1 MSANTISKNQ
11 LESSDA
17 NLSAI
22 LKRYTEILRNLTSY
36 TEHQLESF
44 DTNLSVIL
52 KRYIEI
58 LRNLTSYTEHQ
69 LESRNTDISA
79 TLKRY
84 IQSIKKFL
92 HHTDNQPEI
101 SNTDLAV
108 FMKHYI
114 EALRPYTE
122 DLKKS
127 LRHIDN
133 QPEISNTDFATFI
146 KRYIVAFKPYAEAL
160 RQSIRYY
167 ERKYY
172 IENQSE
178 IADSGFDVIIK
189 ELEVLEAVAGAP
201 ISPDSPTQ
209 RVGGG
214 AEFGTHIRDHNP
226 MLSLNKCYNERE
238 LQEFGK
244 RVQRL
249 LEGAPV
255 EYVTE
260 LKIDGVAVA
269 LIYENG
275 IFTQGRTRGGS
286 EYGEDVTDN
295 LRTIRSVPS
304 RLVETETVVPPV
316 LEVRGEVFLPKDCLD
331 EINVQREAEGEL
343 PFANP
348 RNAASGSLRLL
359 DTSITA
365 SRSLDVF
372 MYGLNQDEG
381 IQSATHREAL
391 EKIKQW
397 GLKCNPHTACHKS
410 IEDVQTYYQ
419 HWIEKRH
426 ELPYETDGIV
436 VKVNNFSQ
444 VLSLGTTSKY
454 PRWAIAYK
462 FNAQRTITTVEKI
475 DVQVG
480 RTGALTPVAILK
492 PVTLA
497 GATIT
502 NATLHN
508 EQEIQTKDI
517 HIGDRIVLERAGDV
531 IPKVI
536 EVLTDD
542 RTGDEVA
549 FKFPERC
556 PACDTPVQRTEAEVA
571 VRCVNVACVAQ
582 LKRRIGHYASRNAL
596 QIEGLGPA
604 TIDQLVDKELVSDV
618 ADLYAL
624 EVEALS
630 KLDRMGVPSAS
641 NLIHQIEQS
650 KTAPVEKVLFGLGIF
665 HVGETVAALL
675 IEHFLSL
682 DALSTATPEQ
692 IKSVNGIG
700 PQIAESVVNFFS
712 QNQPLLGKLRA
723 AGLDCFTVETESIR
737 PEASAVPDSFFS
749 RQTFVVTGSLEG
761 MTRTEASKEIKARGG
776 KVTSS
781 VTSKTDYLIAGEGA
795 GSKYTKA
802 VELEIPILTAAA
814 FFEKLQQRHK

>member
-1 MSANTISKNQ
+1 MRTKI
-11 LESSDA
+11 DD
-17 NLSAI
+17 
-22 LKRYTEILRNLTSY
+22 LRAL
-36 TEHQLESF
+36 
-44 DTNLSVIL
+44 I
-52 KRYIEI
+52 R
-58 LRNLTSYTEHQ
+58 
-69 LESRNTDISA
+69 
-79 TLKRY
+79 
-84 IQSIKKFL
+84 
-92 HHTDNQPEI
+92 HH
-101 SNTDLAV
+101 
-108 FMKHYI
+108 
-114 EALRPYTE
+114 
-122 DLKKS
+122 
-127 LRHIDN
+127 
-133 QPEISNTDFATFI
+133 
-146 KRYIVAFKPYAEAL
+146 
-160 RQSIRYY
+160 

-172 IENQSE
+172 IENQPE
-178 IADSGFDVIIK
+178 ISDAEFDVLMK
-189 ELEVLEAVAGAP
+189 ELEALEATSDAP
-201 ISPDSPTQ
+201 IPPDSPTQ

-214 AEFGTHIRDHNP
+214 AVLGTRISHRNP
-226 MLSLNKCYNERE
+226 MLSLNNSYNEPELRE
-238 LQEFGK
+238 FDE
-244 RVQRL
+244 RVRRL
-249 LEGAPV
+249 LEDVPV

-260 LKIDGVAVA
+260 LKIDGLGVS

-275 IFTQGRTRGGS
+275 VFTRGLTRGDG
-286 EYGEDVTDN
+286 EYGEDITDN
-295 LRTIRSVPS
+295 LRTIRSVPL
-304 RLVETETVVPPV
+304 RLAETEIAVPLV
-316 LEVRGEVFLPKDCLD
+316 LEARGEVFIPKHRLND
-331 EINVQREAEGEL
+331 INVQREAEGEP

-348 RNAASGSLRLL
+348 RNAAAGSLRLQNA
-359 DTSITA
+359 SITA
-365 SRSLDVF
+365 SRPLDIFV
-372 MYGLNQDEG
+372 YTLNYAEG
-381 IQSATHREAL
+381 TEFATHTESI
-391 EKIKQW
+391 EKMKRW

-410 IEDVQTYYQ
+410 IEDVQNYYE
-419 HWIEKRH
+419 HWVKERD
-426 ELPYETDGIV
+426 ELPYETDGVV
-436 VKVNNFSQ
+436 VKVNQ
-444 VLSLGTTSKY
+444 LSHQNELGTTSKY

-462 FNAQRTITTVEKI
+462 FNAQQAITTVKEI
-475 DVQVG
+475 EVQVG
-480 RTGALTPVAILK
+480 RTGALTPVAILE

-508 EQEIQTKDI
+508 EQEIRSKDI
-517 HIGDRIVLERAGDV
+517 RIGDRIVLERAGDV
-531 IPKVI
+531 IPKIV
-536 EVLTDD
+536 EVLTAE
-542 RTGDEVA
+542 RTGNEVV
-549 FKFPERC
+549 FVFRDRC
-556 PACDTPVQRTEAEVA
+556 PVCDTPVQRSEEEVA

-641 NLIHQIEQS
+641 NLVHQIEQS

-749 RQTFVVTGSLEG
+749 GQTFVVTGSLEG

-781 VTSKTDYLIAGEGA
+781 VTGKTDYLIAGEGA

-802 VELEIPILTAAA
+802 VELDIPILTAAD
-814 FFEKLQQRHK
+814 FFEKLQQGDE

>member
-1 MSANTISKNQ
+1 MRTKI
-11 LESSDA
+11 DD
-17 NLSAI
+17 
-22 LKRYTEILRNLTSY
+22 LRAL
-36 TEHQLESF
+36 
-44 DTNLSVIL
+44 I
-52 KRYIEI
+52 R
-58 LRNLTSYTEHQ
+58 
-69 LESRNTDISA
+69 
-79 TLKRY
+79 
-84 IQSIKKFL
+84 
-92 HHTDNQPEI
+92 HH
-101 SNTDLAV
+101 
-108 FMKHYI
+108 
-114 EALRPYTE
+114 
-122 DLKKS
+122 
-127 LRHIDN
+127 
-133 QPEISNTDFATFI
+133 
-146 KRYIVAFKPYAEAL
+146 
-160 RQSIRYY
+160 

-172 IENQSE
+172 IENQPE
-178 IADSGFDVIIK
+178 ISDAEFDVLMK
-189 ELEVLEAVAGAP
+189 ELEALEATSDAP
-201 ISPDSPTQ
+201 IPPDSPTQ

-214 AEFGTHIRDHNP
+214 AVLGTRISHRNP
-226 MLSLNKCYNERE
+226 MLSLNNSYNEPELRE
-238 LQEFGK
+238 FDE
-244 RVQRL
+244 RVRRL
-249 LEGAPV
+249 LEDVPV

-260 LKIDGVAVA
+260 LKIDGLGVS

-275 IFTQGRTRGGS
+275 VFTRGLTRGDG
-286 EYGEDVTDN
+286 EYGEDITDN
-295 LRTIRSVPS
+295 LRTIRSVPL
-304 RLVETETVVPPV
+304 RLAETEIAVPLV
-316 LEVRGEVFLPKDCLD
+316 LEARGEVFIPKHRLND
-331 EINVQREAEGEL
+331 INVQREAEGEP

-348 RNAASGSLRLL
+348 RNAAAGSLRLQNA
-359 DTSITA
+359 SITA
-365 SRSLDVF
+365 SRPLDIFV
-372 MYGLNQDEG
+372 YTLNYAEG
-381 IQSATHREAL
+381 TEFATHTESI
-391 EKIKQW
+391 EKMKRW

-410 IEDVQTYYQ
+410 IEDVQNYYE
-419 HWIEKRH
+419 HWVKERD
-426 ELPYETDGIV
+426 ELPYETDGVV
-436 VKVNNFSQ
+436 VKVNQ
-444 VLSLGTTSKY
+444 LSHQNELGTTSKY

-462 FNAQRTITTVEKI
+462 FNAQQAITTVKEI
-475 DVQVG
+475 EVQVG
-480 RTGALTPVAILK
+480 RTGALTPVAILE

-508 EQEIQTKDI
+508 EQEIRSKDI
-517 HIGDRIVLERAGDV
+517 RIGDRIVLERAGDV
-531 IPKVI
+531 IPKIV
-536 EVLTDD
+536 EVLTAE
-542 RTGDEVA
+542 RTGNEVV
-549 FKFPERC
+549 FVFRDRC
-556 PACDTPVQRTEAEVA
+556 PVCDTPVQRSEEEVA
-571 VRCVNVACVAQ
+571 VRCMNVACVAQ

-641 NLIHQIEQS
+641 NLVHQIEQS

-749 RQTFVVTGSLEG
+749 GQTFVVTGSLEG

-781 VTSKTDYLIAGEGA
+781 VTGKTDYLIAGEGA

-802 VELEIPILTAAA
+802 VELDIPILTAAD
-814 FFEKLQQRHK
+814 FFEKLQQGDE